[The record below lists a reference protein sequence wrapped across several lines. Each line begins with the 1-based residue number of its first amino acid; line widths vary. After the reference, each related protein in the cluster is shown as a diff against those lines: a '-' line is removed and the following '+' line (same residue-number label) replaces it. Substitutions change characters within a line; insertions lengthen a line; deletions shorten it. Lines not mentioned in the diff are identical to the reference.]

1 MSINKNMLYTSFLY
15 LFLLNRTLLF
25 SLNNVVTIFLYT
37 MILMFILIIYVKTNK
52 EQSLNHSGTSL
63 KKLVTLIVIGLILS
77 FFTQIFIIFLT
88 TYFFP
93 NLILVNNRPVNLS
106 WSFIMIT
113 IFFNP
118 IIEELVFRFSFVNW
132 IGQKLPIWV
141 GIVISSL
148 IFMLMHING
157 NLFIYFCLGII
168 FSGLYK
174 ISGTIMTPIMV
185 HILLNGII
193 LFAT

>member
-1 MSINKNMLYTSFLY
+1 
-15 LFLLNRTLLF
+15 
-25 SLNNVVTIFLYT
+25 
-37 MILMFILIIYVKTNK
+37 
-52 EQSLNHSGTSL
+52 
-63 KKLVTLIVIGLILS
+63 
-77 FFTQIFIIFLT
+77 
-88 TYFFP
+88 
-93 NLILVNNRPVNLS
+93 
-106 WSFIMIT
+106 MIT

>member
-63 KKLVTLIVIGLILS
+63 KKLVTLIVIGLLLS

-93 NLILVNNRPVNLS
+93 NLILVNSRPVNLS

-168 FSGLYK
+168 FSYLYK

-185 HILLNGII
+185 HMLLNGII
-193 LFAT
+193 LYAN